1 MLSGCLANDYT
12 TLSMEE
18 SIKRPATLN
27 ERRIQGEKLYKFFYN
42 HYKTHFP
49 GDWSE
54 PDWGGDYMLS
64 FPPYSYRFDEFF
76 GYILTLG
83 IGITNAL
90 NIFFPNPDK
99 IDLDYLEDIL
109 FALDQ
114 MVDADTGYI
123 CTKGIGV
130 HIGPSSPFFKARY
143 QASLSEARLWLATSK
158 EELNNKAS
166 FQSESG
172 TEQSILVQ
180 DGSAPTSA
188 LASKLFLNGF
198 NADKFTQML
207 IALGILTESRKH
219 TADSK
224 PRNWRAVIESLRE
237 NKRLVYNANTTLFDF
252 ITSEFSYPYKIRA
265 IQGPFNSKNSDT
277 EDIYKKAN
285 RWCAANR

>member
-1 MLSGCLANDYT
+1 
-12 TLSMEE
+12 MEE
-18 SIKRPATLN
+18 IVKHPATLN
-27 ERRIQGEKLYKFFYN
+27 ERRIQGEKVYNFFYN
-42 HYKTHFP
+42 KFKTHFP

-54 PDWGGDYMLS
+54 PDWGGEYMLS

-76 GYILTLG
+76 GYVLTIG
-83 IGITNAL
+83 IGVTNAL

-109 FALDQ
+109 FTLDQ
-114 MVDADTGYI
+114 MVDAETGYA

-130 HIGPSSPFFKARY
+130 HIGPLGPSSKARY
-143 QASLSEARLWLATSK
+143 QASLSEVRLWLANSK

-166 FQSESG
+166 FQSEPD
-172 TEQSILVQ
+172 TEQVTIAQ
-180 DGSAPTSA
+180 DTNAQNIA
-188 LASKLFLNGF
+188 LANKLFLSGF
-198 NADKFTQML
+198 DADKFAQIL

-219 TADSK
+219 TTDSK

-285 RWCAANR
+285 KWCAANR